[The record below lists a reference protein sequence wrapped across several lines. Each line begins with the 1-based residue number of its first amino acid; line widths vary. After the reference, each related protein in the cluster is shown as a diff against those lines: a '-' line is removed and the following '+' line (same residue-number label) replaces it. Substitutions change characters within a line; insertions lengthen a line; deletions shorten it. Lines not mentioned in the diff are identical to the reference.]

1 MPNIV
6 KVLKQ
11 EISRIARKEA
21 KAAVAPLRK
30 PHGRARI
37 DIAGLK
43 RRVAL
48 LEQANK
54 QLQDRLAQC
63 GDAPAVAVATEPSG
77 KGWISGK
84 GVRSLRKRLG
94 LLQAEFATL
103 VGVSTQAV
111 HTWES
116 KPGLLRLRKAPKAAV
131 LAARSLGAREART
144 RLAEL
149 VKTVVKGPRRKTRK
163 PASKRK

>member
-1 MPNIV
+1 MPNIA

-21 KAAVAPLRK
+21 RAAVAPLRK

-63 GDAPAVAVATEPSG
+63 GDAPAAAATEPSG

-131 LAARSLGAREART
+131 LAARSLGAREARK

-149 VKTVVKGPRRKTRK
+149 VKTLVTGPRRKTRK